1 MATLLLGDCL
11 THMATLPDNSI
22 DCFVCD
28 LPYGQMACEWD
39 KTIDLPSFWREVER
53 LAATP
58 NTPVLMF
65 CNTKFG
71 IQLINSNPS
80 WFRHDLVWDKGMGR
94 GFLNS
99 GRQPLVSHEM
109 IYVFSKKGAYYKN
122 IKVEGEAYKGAAFS
136 GPTNVY
142 STTNSIDLGNI
153 IRTGRCVKSIISAP
167 TTPKRGARLHPTEK
181 PEELYRWLLERY
193 CPEGGCVLDPTA
205 GSFNSIT
212 VARALG
218 LKAIGIEAHKSYFW
232 KAVGRFSQT
241 IKNM

>member
-1 MATLLLGDCL
+1 M
-11 THMATLPDNSI
+11 H
-22 DCFVCD
+22 
-28 LPYGQMACEWD
+28 CEWD
-39 KTIDLPSFWREVER
+39 KCIDLSTFWKHVER
-53 LAATP
+53 LSSSAHTP
-58 NTPVLMF
+58 IIMF

-80 WFRHDLVWDKGMGR
+80 WFRHDLVWDKGRGR

-99 GRQPLVSHEM
+99 GRQPLISHEM

-122 IKVEGEAYKGAAFS
+122 IKVEGEAYKGAAFA

-142 STTNSIDLGNI
+142 SSSSTSEDCRQSIV
-153 IRTGRCVKSIISAP
+153 RTGRCVKSIISAHKS
-167 TTPKRGARLHPTEK
+167 PKRGLHPTEK

-218 LKAIGIEAHKSYFW
+218 LKAIGIEADRGYFY
-232 KAVGRFSQT
+232 KAVAKFSHS
-241 IKNM
+241 

>member
-11 THMATLPDNSI
+11 THMAALPDRSI
-22 DCFVCD
+22 DCFICD
-28 LPYGQMACEWD
+28 LPYGQMHCEWD
-39 KTIDLPSFWREVER
+39 KCIDLSTFWKHVER
-53 LAATP
+53 LSSSAHTP
-58 NTPVLMF
+58 IIMF

-80 WFRHDLVWDKGMGR
+80 WFRHDLVWDKGRGR

-99 GRQPLVSHEM
+99 GRQPLINHEM

-122 IKVEGEAYKGAAFS
+122 IKVEGEAYKGAAFA

-142 STTNSIDLGNI
+142 SSSSTSEDCRQSIV
-153 IRTGRCVKSIISAP
+153 RTGRCVKSIISAHKS
-167 TTPKRGARLHPTEK
+167 PKRGLHPTEK

-218 LKAIGIEAHKSYFW
+218 LKAIGIEADRGYFY
-232 KAVGRFSQT
+232 KAVAKFSRT
-241 IKNM
+241 